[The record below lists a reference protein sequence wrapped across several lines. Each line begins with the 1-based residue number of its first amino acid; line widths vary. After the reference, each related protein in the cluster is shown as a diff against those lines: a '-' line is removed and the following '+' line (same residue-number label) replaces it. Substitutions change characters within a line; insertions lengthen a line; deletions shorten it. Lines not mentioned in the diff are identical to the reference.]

1 MLKLIDPQLAELLA
15 HQEKSGL
22 SVAAYSREHGVP
34 KWKLYDGRR
43 ALRKRESAFVEVEV
57 EVDPVHVGD
66 TPLEVVFPGDLR
78 VRVPHDFDAASLR
91 RLVGVLSSC

>member
-1 MLKLIDPQLAELLA
+1 MSKPIDPQLAELLA

-22 SVAAYSREHGVP
+22 SVAAYSREHGIP

-43 ALRKRESAFVEVEV
+43 ALRKRESAFVEVK
-57 EVDPVHVGD
+57 VDPVHVGD